1 MAEHNKKRATTFH
14 KLIKQTKT
22 RADLEFCFAV
32 GTIGEKEKTVVLVRK
47 SGFDGLRGALRAM
60 PYRNGTE
67 VHKAVQFSLLARG
80 TGRLNEEG
88 VIVLRLTPGG
98 KAGFQQVKKRMR
110 EYFKAFSIILP
121 DMQEA
126 GVLTAQD
133 MEHFEAKAKE
143 NSRYL
148 PADDDEKLE
157 ESIATPQE
165 AAESDETGGAGTI
178 GHGSGGPEQS
188 LSDVLKQGIA
198 AAAATISTH
207 ALSLSRQIGAVQ
219 ATESAPLNKKISD
232 WLEAIL
238 AATPP
243 QEQEAKLHNFT
254 SRLLLMLA
262 YPENLLNLQ
271 DAKRR
276 RPIDRRQQDETGI
289 VDGAGQGAAVVN
301 GVELGSV
308 STDTLD
314 QDEVIETLFH
324 LAKAQIQERQLP
336 YSLEMASP
344 ERIAKMVSSQWP
356 KGEDQAARRSEI
368 VERLIAAVKQL
379 LHNDVKLIALLGLEK
394 ADKPEGEN
402 FAAKLAESTKAAWN
416 AHLETALKQ
425 KDEMKSRISQIVNVE
440 GLGGTWR
447 HVDDIFLEI
456 NGELSEQLTA
466 VGEQQGEA
474 RSDAIKRVEAL
485 AQKYLS
491 YLDSNRT
498 VALLDK
504 PPFEVQGTVGQTLRE
519 ALVGV
524 GSALKRLKTWS
535 ATAATPAA

>member
-1 MAEHNKKRATTFH
+1 MALHNKKRATTFH
-14 KLIKQTKT
+14 NLIKQTKT

-32 GTIGEKEKTVVLVRK
+32 GTIGEEEKTVVLIRK
-47 SGFDGLRGALRAM
+47 SGFDALRGALRAM
-60 PYRNGTE
+60 PYKNGTE
-67 VHKAVQFSLLARG
+67 VHKPVQFSLLARG

-98 KAGFQQVKKRMR
+98 KAGFPQVKKRMR

-126 GVLTAQD
+126 GVLTAKD

-157 ESIATPQE
+157 DPMATPQE
-165 AAESDETGGAGTI
+165 AAESDETGRTGTI
-178 GHGSGGPEQS
+178 EDGNRGPEQS

-207 ALSLSRQIGAVQ
+207 ALSLSRQIGAAQ

-289 VDGAGQGAAVVN
+289 VDGGGQGAVVN
-301 GVELGSV
+301 GVYLGSV

-314 QDEVIETLFH
+314 QDEVIETLFE
-324 LAKAQIQERQLP
+324 LAKTQIQERQLP

-344 ERIAKMVSSQWP
+344 ERIATMVSSQWP

-394 ADKPEGEN
+394 ADKPEEEN
-402 FAAKLAESTKAAWN
+402 FPAKLAESTKAAWN

-440 GLGGTWR
+440 ALGGTWR

-474 RSDAIKRVEAL
+474 RSDAIKRIEAL

-491 YLDSNRT
+491 YLDSNST